1 MREIKFRAW
10 DRILKKMTYE
20 VSMKLREDEYIN
32 ILDMFAILNQRYDF
46 MQYTGLKD
54 KNGKEIYEGDI
65 ILFDENKAVVFY
77 GNGKFRVKYKM
88 CAGGLRYQNLS
99 DVLYYNTTQVIGNFY
114 ENKELI
120 INENKWIRKIH

>member
-1 MREIKFRAW
+1 MRKIKFRAW

-20 VSMKLREDEYIN
+20 VSMKSGEGEYIN

-88 CAGGLRYQNLS
+88 RNGGLGYQNLS
-99 DVLYYNTTQVIGNFY
+99 DVLYYNTTQVISNFY
-114 ENKELI
+114 EN
-120 INENKWIRKIH
+120 ENSIGDKN